1 MSRALAACV
10 LANPR
15 SHDAATSPARS
26 ARDHAGDRTQVRV
39 VRVVR
44 ALEGSCDPLL
54 AVVII
59 IVIVVVVVVV
69 VVVIVVIVVV
79 VAAVAATAQL
89 VTTVARQCA
98 GRGRGSG
105 SSSSGGG
112 GSGLALLPPWRLTRQ
127 GATLVWAAASQPD
140 VGWQSERPAQ

>member
-79 VAAVAATAQL
+79 VAAVDTTTATTGRSRSCCSATA
-89 VTTVARQCA
+89 A
-98 GRGRGSG
+98 GG
-105 SSSSGGG
+105 
-112 GSGLALLPPWRLTRQ
+112 
-127 GATLVWAAASQPD
+127 
-140 VGWQSERPAQ
+140 

>member
-26 ARDHAGDRTQVRV
+26 ARDHAGDRTHVRV

-98 GRGRGSG
+98 GRGSGSG
-105 SSSSGGG
+105 SSGGG

-140 VGWQSERPAQ
+140 VGWQAERPAQ

>member
-98 GRGRGSG
+98 GRGSGSG
-105 SSSSGGG
+105 SSGGG

-140 VGWQSERPAQ
+140 VGWQAERPAQ

>member
-69 VVVIVVIVVV
+69 VVVIVVIVVA
-79 VAAVAATAQL
+79 AAVAAATAQL

-98 GRGRGSG
+98 GRGSGSG
-105 SSSSGGG
+105 SSGGG

-140 VGWQSERPAQ
+140 VGWQAERTAQ